1 MKRILVTILAFLYLG
16 ISTGATV
23 HLHYCM
29 GKFLGASLWH
39 DDADEH
45 ECDHCGMT
53 KLSGNDNDCCKEKH
67 KLIKSE
73 DQHIAGAVF
82 SDFLKY
88 TQSPA
93 EIVPGHS
100 YFNSLIPLD
109 RPLNEMEPVHAP
121 PGEALRCP
129 KYILI
134 RSIRI

>member
-39 DDADEH
+39 DDANEH
-45 ECDHCGMT
+45 ECDHCGM
-53 KLSGNDNDCCKEKH
+53 KKQPGENDCCKEKH

-73 DQHIAGAVF
+73 DKHTVAVVY

-88 TQSPA
+88 IQAPA
-93 EIVPGHS
+93 DIVPGYS
-100 YFNSLIPLD
+100 YFNTLVPVGH
-109 RPLNEMEPVHAP
+109 RLNDMAAAHAP
-121 PGEALRCP
+121 PGKVYHCP
-129 KYILI
+129 LYIRV